1 MNFVNRGLTV
11 KRAVIL
17 AVLIPVI
24 MVIGA
29 YDARAGWQFD
39 IESGAAINGYNDV
52 RIPGKG
58 GTYFSLTEDLDSDP
72 YFFYRVRFSRD
83 LGERHYLSL
92 LVAPLRFKSH
102 GSPDWDVLFVDKV
115 FNAGDDLTGHY
126 RFDSYRLTYRYTLH
140 KSERLTAGIG
150 LTAKIRDAE
159 ISLEDADQ
167 KATKKNTGFVPLVN
181 FQLQWRLNS
190 KLGILAEGDALA
202 APQGRAEDILL
213 ALTGD
218 IDENLR
224 LKVGYRLLEGGADN
238 DEVYTFALVHY
249 LVVGIVWNL
258 KPPMK

>member
-1 MNFVNRGLTV
+1 M
-11 KRAVIL
+11 KL

-24 MVIGA
+24 MVIGVS
-29 YDARAGWQFD
+29 DARAGWQFD

-52 RIPGKG
+52 RIPGNE
-58 GTYFSLTEDLDSDP
+58 GTYFSLTEDLESDP
-72 YFFYRVRFSRD
+72 YFFYRVRVSREW
-83 LGERHYLSL
+83 GERHNLSL

-102 GSPDWDVLFVDKV
+102 GSLDWDVLFVDKV
-115 FNAGDDLTGHY
+115 FDAGDDLTGHY
-126 RFDSYRLTYRYTLH
+126 RFDSYRLTYRYRLH

-167 KATKKNTGFVPLVN
+167 KASKKNTGFVPLVN

-224 LKVGYRLLEGGADN
+224 FKVGYRFLEGGADN

-258 KPPMK
+258 EPPMKQLYRAIYRRY